1 MADDSLL
8 NQPVEAPDQAV
19 EPSSE
24 QPVDSDKLDF
34 VLDKYRADGRSEQ
47 DSAYEQAKA
56 YTELQKKFGSFTGAG
71 ALQISMV
78 IEIDAEDPLLQAAQE
93 MAKNSNMSQEGF
105 NEMVNLYVNNQVEEL
120 KGVESSIEN
129 ELKQLGT
136 NAAQRIN
143 GVNQYID
150 ANFDPETAHSIKAM
164 ATTAESVKAIGAMI
178 GKTRN
183 APVAPVESVPMP
195 TVTRAEIEAMQFE
208 KDQFGGR
215 KINSDPEF
223 RKAYN
228 EKLKQLYGDAEHKV
242 MVG

>member
-1 MADDSLL
+1 M
-8 NQPVEAPDQAV
+8 
-19 EPSSE
+19 
-24 QPVDSDKLDF
+24 
-34 VLDKYRADGRSEQ
+34 DKYRADGRSEQ

-56 YTELQKKFGSFTGAG
+56 YTELQKKFGSFTGAPEVYTVELAENIKAMG
-71 ALQISMV
+71 

-164 ATTAESVKAIGAMI
+164 ATTAESVKAIEAMI